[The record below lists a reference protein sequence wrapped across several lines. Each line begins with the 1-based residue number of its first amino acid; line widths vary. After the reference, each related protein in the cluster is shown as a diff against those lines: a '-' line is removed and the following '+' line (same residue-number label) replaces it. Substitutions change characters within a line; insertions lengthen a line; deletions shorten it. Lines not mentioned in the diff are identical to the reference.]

1 MCLMIVFLLFTCYNR
16 TFAQH
21 DANLT
26 INIDINVNVEN
37 SEFQNR
43 SVKMIGEQ
51 KPLVTSGRNLNK
63 VSRVRND
70 KYIG

>member
-1 MCLMIVFLLFTCYNR
+1 MCLMITFVLLTLQNR
-16 TFAQH
+16 IFAQH
-21 DANLT
+21 DTIPT

-37 SEFQNR
+37 SEFQDR

-51 KPLVTSGRNLNK
+51 KSLGTSGRNFNK

-70 KYIG
+70 LYIG